1 MSDELLLFEFVEFD
15 NNDSSSQR
23 QRRLKRRR
31 LIREL
36 SDPFVELD
44 DTEFIQRYR
53 LTKQLATELCNEL
66 RPKFKKAKKST
77 DLSVESKILTALSFY
92 ATGSYQRP
100 VGDINAHS
108 LAQQTVSS
116 VIREVTRCI
125 DSPEM
130 RRKYIHFPQNLEERN
145 KIRARF
151 YEKFKMPGI
160 LGCID
165 CTHIAI
171 VRPVCDAD
179 MQITSVDASY
189 GGSTHDAFIWN
200 AHPIKSHLEHINE
213 STWLL
218 GDSGYP
224 LRKFLMT
231 PIINAAPD
239 TPESHYTDIHVRTRN
254 IIERTIGLLKARF
267 RCLLVHRVLHYKPEM
282 AGSITNACVILHN
295 ICNKANISVPNLSNE
310 DMLREAQLQIAVTEA
325 DSEGTSTNTQALQ
338 QGIAIRNALVHRL
351 WDARRI

>member
-53 LTKQLATELCNEL
+53 LTKQLATDLCNEL

-171 VRPVCDAD
+171 VRQVENEERFYSRKQYHSLNVQLVCDAD

-200 AHPIKSHLEHINE
+200 AHPVKSHLEHINE

-218 GDSGYP
+218 G
-224 LRKFLMT
+224 K
-231 PIINAAPD
+231 I
-239 TPESHYTDIHVRTRN
+239 
-254 IIERTIGLLKARF
+254 
-267 RCLLVHRVLHYKPEM
+267 
-282 AGSITNACVILHN
+282 
-295 ICNKANISVPNLSNE
+295 
-310 DMLREAQLQIAVTEA
+310 
-325 DSEGTSTNTQALQ
+325 
-338 QGIAIRNALVHRL
+338 
-351 WDARRI
+351 

>member
-116 VIREVTRCI
+116 VIREVTRW
-125 DSPEM
+125 
-130 RRKYIHFPQNLEERN
+130 
-145 KIRARF
+145 
-151 YEKFKMPGI
+151 
-160 LGCID
+160 CID

-171 VRPVCDAD
+171 VRPVENEERFYSRKQYHSLNVQLVCDAD
-179 MQITSVDASY
+179 MQITSVDVSY

-200 AHPIKSHLEHINE
+200 AHPVKSHLEHINE

-267 RCLLVHRVLHYKPEM
+267 RCLLVHRVLHYKPGM

-295 ICNKANISVPNLSNE
+295 ICNKANISVTNLSNE